1 MRVDMLANDG
11 GKKED
16 VFGKSVKGF
25 KWSLKQPEDRI
36 VATLSQKLSIPNLLA
51 VVLANRGISTHDEA
65 LKYLDPKLRDL
76 MPDPFKL
83 KDMDKASERLAQCVL
98 KKEKIAIF
106 GDYDVDGATSSA
118 LLKRFFK
125 DLGVNVGIYIPNRI
139 LEGYGPNAPALKKLK
154 DEGNTLVITVDCGI
168 SAFEPIKAATDYGL
182 EIIVIDHHLSTD
194 KLPEAHAVV
203 NPNRF
208 DDDFEFKSLAAVG
221 VAFLTIVAVR
231 TKLRE
236 AGYFKENKEPN
247 LLEYLDLVA
256 LETVCDV
263 MQLNNVNRAFVAQ
276 GLKLINQRRN
286 IGLATLSNVARLEVV
301 PQSYHLG
308 FVLGPR
314 INAGG
319 RVGEGLLGAN
329 LLSTDDAME
338 AFSFATRLELLNNE
352 RRAVEAVILE
362 EAMAKI
368 EQQELYKNTVVIV
381 TGDDWHQGILG
392 ILASRIKEKYNRPA
406 AVISFVDGI
415 GKGSAR
421 SIVGI
426 DLGTLLANAKQNGIL
441 LEGGGHAMA
450 GGFSIEQEK
459 LQEFINF
466 MESQLKNQ
474 DAVFAKAKESS
485 VDAVLSVGAIN
496 GDLYHMIS
504 RAAPFGNGNP
514 QPRFAIMDA
523 TVVNVHIVGKIH
535 FMVIVADK
543 KSDPGARN
551 TLKCMCFK
559 GVENEMGALITK
571 SKGKKLNLIGFVQSN
586 IYDKT
591 KADFIIE
598 DICS

>member
-256 LETVCDV
+256 LGTVCDV
-263 MQLNNVNRAFVAQ
+263 MQLNNINRAFVAQ